1 MQSQQE
7 VRKLGLEIRY
17 LQDANHRLAKEL
29 KQLLL
34 GKEEAK
40 FVQ

>member
-7 VRKLGLEIRY
+7 MRKLGLEVRY
-17 LQDANHRLAKEL
+17 LQDANFRLAKEL

-34 GKEEAK
+34 GREEAK
-40 FVQ
+40 LVQ